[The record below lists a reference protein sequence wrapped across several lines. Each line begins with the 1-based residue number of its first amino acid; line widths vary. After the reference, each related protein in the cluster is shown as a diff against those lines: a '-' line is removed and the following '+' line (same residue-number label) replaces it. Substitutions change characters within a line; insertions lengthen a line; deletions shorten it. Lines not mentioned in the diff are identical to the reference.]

1 MLAVGAGAGEA
12 PLLRASDVPL
22 GVEMRQQLEE
32 DPYAMRWRVAGMDGA
47 AVFESSAWG
56 RPLALDLFPD
66 AQVVARVQRARTL
79 PSGSRF
85 LAGALEGGGHF
96 TLLRSAGGILR
107 GEFHSARGVFTMR
120 SHGPGRVLV
129 AQQDVSALPGCG
141 LDGAM
146 REALPSPAPKA
157 LAAARR
163 PRPRPPQS
171 PPAATDDEADPNVVA
186 VLVLYTQRVEDH
198 EGGPD
203 EVLAT
208 LENEIAKMNQVLE
221 NSGLAGRR
229 VRGIFEKVDYE
240 QGVNLAIDIN
250 NLEYREEDHGRFNRE
265 VDYSA
270 LDEVFPLI
278 EKHQADLVHPFV
290 WDSRRGACGGATVYS
305 SSKERGA
312 QRNCEN
318 SDNVDLCLYNE
329 RRKRWRREVFAVT
342 VVECATRGYTFP
354 HELGHTLGL
363 YHDRGDY
370 GFEDEELFNQ
380 LSPFKNYAFGYQN
393 LDYTVACQTT
403 VMSAG
408 NECTEL
414 VLLFETVG

>member
-1 MLAVGAGAGEA
+1 MLGVGAAAGEA

-22 GVEMRQQLEE
+22 GAEMRAQLEA
-32 DPYAMRWRVAGMDGA
+32 DPYAVRWRVAGMDGA

-56 RPLALDLFPD
+56 RALALDLFPD

-129 AQQDVSALPGCG
+129 AQHDVSTLPGCG

-146 REALPSPAPKA
+146 REALPAGLAPKG
-157 LAAARR
+157 LATARR

-171 PPAATDDEADPNVVA
+171 LPTATGDEEDPNVVA

-203 EVLAT
+203 EVIVT

-221 NSGLAGRR
+221 NSGLAHRR

-240 QGVNLAIDIN
+240 QGEDLATDRSNLK
-250 NLEYREEDHGRFNRE
+250 YSEEDHSRFNRE

-278 EKHQADLVHPFV
+278 EKHQADLVHLFV
-290 WDSRRGACGGATVYS
+290 RDQREACGGANIYTGSAEYFV
-305 SSKERGA
+305 
-312 QRNCEN
+312 Q
-318 SDNVDLCLYNE
+318 
-329 RRKRWRREVFAVT
+329 KR
-342 VVECATRGYTFP
+342 
-354 HELGHTLGL
+354 L
-363 YHDRGDY
+363 
-370 GFEDEELFNQ
+370 
-380 LSPFKNYAFGYQN
+380 
-393 LDYTVACQTT
+393 
-403 VMSAG
+403 
-408 NECTEL
+408 
-414 VLLFETVG
+414 